1 MNQEHIQA
9 EYDRWRTLA
18 DPSLQRELTEMDE
31 KTITNAFFRNLEFGT
46 GGLRGEI
53 GPGTNRMNIHTVAKA
68 TQGLAAYLLRSKG
81 RGCVAISYDSRIL
94 SDTFARVAAQVFSS
108 NGISVYLYD
117 RLMPT
122 PCLSFAVRALE
133 CVAGVMITASHN
145 PAQYNGYK
153 VYGSDGC
160 QITTETAN
168 QILAEIEKVD
178 LFADVVIQDFEEA
191 VKKGEIRYVPESVLD
206 DYLTAVKAQSLL
218 GDESV
223 DKSFPIVY
231 TPLNGTGREPV
242 LRILKECGYDHV
254 VTVSQQEMPDG
265 RFPTCP
271 YPNPEEREALSL
283 GISRA
288 GEVGAELVL
297 ATDPDCDRVGA
308 AVLEGEEYVLL
319 TGNEMGLLLL
329 DYVCTRRKS
338 LGIMPAHPVFIKTI
352 VTSELGRRI
361 AALHGVETKD
371 VLTGFK
377 FIGEQIGLLE
387 QQGRVDD
394 YILGFEESYGYL
406 SGSYVRDKDGV
417 DAALLICEMTAY
429 HRARGLSLIARL
441 EELYR
446 QVGYCKSTLLTFAF
460 PGAEGFERM
469 QGIMERFR
477 QENGSLGEHSIVQ
490 VLDYTAGIDGLPKSN
505 VLMIQLEDESCVV
518 IRPSGTEPKLKAYFS
533 VYGSDREVAE
543 AETEKLQREIQT
555 IIEFG
560 EK

>member
-1 MNQEHIQA
+1 MNHQHIQG

-18 DPSLQRELTEMDE
+18 DPSLQRELAEMDE
-31 KTITNAFFRNLEFGT
+31 QTVTDAFFRNLEFGT

-68 TQGLAAYLLRSKG
+68 TQGLATYLLRSKG
-81 RGCVAISYDSRIL
+81 GGHVAISYDSRIL
-94 SDTFARVAAQVFSS
+94 SDTFARVTAQVFSA

-122 PCLSFAVRALE
+122 PCLSFAVRTLD

-160 QITTETAN
+160 QITTEAAN

-178 LFADVVIQDFEEA
+178 LFSGVVTQDFEEA
-191 VKKGEIRYVPESVLD
+191 VKKGKIRYVPESVLN
-206 DYLTAVKAQSLL
+206 DYLAAVKAQSLL
-218 GDESV
+218 GDGLV
-223 DKSFPIVY
+223 DKHFPIVY

-242 LRILKECGYDHV
+242 LRILRECGYDHV

-265 RFPTCP
+265 KFPTCP

-283 GISRA
+283 GIARA

-308 AVLEGEEYVLL
+308 AVLEGEEYILL

-329 DYVCTRRKS
+329 DYVCTRRKA
-338 LGIMPAHPVFIKTI
+338 LGNMPDHPVFIKTI

-361 AALHGVETKD
+361 AALHGVETID

-406 SGSYVRDKDGV
+406 SGTYVRDKDGV

-429 HRARGLSLIARL
+429 HRAHGISLVARL

-460 PGAEGFERM
+460 PGAEGFGRM

-477 QENGSLGEHSIVQ
+477 QKSGSLGEHSIVQ
-490 VLDYTAGIDGLPKSN
+490 VLDYAAGLHGLPKSN
-505 VLMIQLEDESCVV
+505 VLMIRLEDESCVV

-533 VYGSDREVAE
+533 VYGSDRDAAN

-560 EK
+560 